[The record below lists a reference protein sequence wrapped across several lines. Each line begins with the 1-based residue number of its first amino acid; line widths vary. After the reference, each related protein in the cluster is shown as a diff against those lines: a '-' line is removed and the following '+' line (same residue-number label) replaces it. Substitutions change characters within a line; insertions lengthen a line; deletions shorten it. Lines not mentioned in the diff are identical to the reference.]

1 MELVESKLLSPFTR
15 DGIVDRPAL
24 VKRLKASSHVPVVA
38 IRAPP
43 GYGKTTM
50 LSLWAR
56 ADPRPFA
63 WVSLDRWDND
73 PKVLL
78 TYVAVALDRIE
89 PLGPAVYKALHSPG
103 ASIRGNLVPKLGAA
117 LAATTSPLV
126 LVLDDVHLLHDREG
140 IDAITMIADHLPG
153 GSQMAIAGRG
163 MEPLPI
169 ARLRADG
176 RVLEI
181 GTSELSLGLRDATA
195 LIRETGARIP
205 SDQIK
210 VLVDRTEGWAVGL
223 YLAALSIEAEGREPS
238 TAAAAFAG
246 DDRFIADYISSEFL
260 ANQSRS
266 TVSFLTRTSVLE
278 TLSGPL
284 CDAILERAG
293 SAKVLRS
300 MERRNLLLLPLDRER
315 NSYRYHHLLRDLLR
329 SELRRREPS
338 MEATL
343 LERAAAWCEENGQL
357 ETSLEYAQEA
367 GDADRAARL
376 LPSLILPA
384 HNQGRLATVRRWL
397 AWFAEHGLM
406 GRYPAVDA
414 LGGCVFAVTGE
425 AAEADRWLAV
435 AEPTDAEFLLPD
447 GVTPCTALLAF
458 ARAVMC
464 ADGVHRARLDAALAY
479 DLVPELSPWRPTAVL
494 VRGVALLLTGL
505 ETEAEADFEDAIEL
519 AERLGSPDVAVVA
532 RCELAMIAM
541 ARDSWADAERHLRHA
556 SSLVHGAHLE
566 EDVTSSMVYAIQA
579 RRAIRDGDQ
588 AAAHRHLIAAQ
599 RLCPRLTYGIPWLAV
614 QVRLQLARSYL
625 SMADPAGARTL
636 VREIDEIVHHRPD
649 LGVLGAQ
656 LDELRV
662 QIESIHAS
670 SPGMSTL
677 TKAEL
682 RLLPHL
688 STHLTFPEIGERL
701 HLSRHT
707 IKTQAISIYRKLGV
721 SSRSEAIERARDLGL
736 IAG

>member
-89 PLGPAVYKALHSPG
+89 PLGPAVYKALHSPD

-126 LVLDDVHLLHDREG
+126 LVLDDAHLLHDREG
-140 IDAITMIADHLPG
+140 IEAITMLADHLPG

-163 MEPLPI
+163 MDPLPI
-169 ARLRADG
+169 ARLRAEG
-176 RVLEI
+176 RVIEI

-195 LIRETGARIP
+195 LIRQTGARIP

-210 VLVDRTEGWAVGL
+210 SLLDRTEGWAVGL
-223 YLAALSIEAEGREPS
+223 YLAALSIEAEDPEPS
-238 TAAAAFAG
+238 TAAAFAG

-260 ANQSRS
+260 ANRSRS

-293 SAKVLRS
+293 SATVLRS
-300 MERRNLLLLPLDRER
+300 IERKNLLLLPLDRAR

-329 SELRRREPS
+329 TELRRREPDL
-338 MEATL
+338 EATL
-343 LERAAAWCEENGQL
+343 LARAADWCEENGQL
-357 ETSLEYAQEA
+357 ESALEYAQEA

-376 LPSLILPA
+376 LPSLLLPA

-435 AEPTDAEFLLPD
+435 AEPTDAAFLLPD

-464 ADGVHRARLDAALAY
+464 ADGVQRARLDAALAY

-519 AERLGSPDVAVVA
+519 SERLGSPDVAVIA

-541 ARDSWADAERHLRHA
+541 ARDSWADVERHLRHA
-556 SSLVHGAHLE
+556 SSLVHGAPLE

-588 AAAHRHLIAAQ
+588 GAAHRDLIAAQ

-614 QVRLQLARSYL
+614 QVRLELARSYL
-625 SMADPAGARTL
+625 SLADPAGARTL

-649 LGVLGAQ
+649 LGVLGLQLAQ
-656 LDELRV
+656 LRL
-662 QIESIHAS
+662 QIESIAAS
-670 SPGMSTL
+670 SPGIATL
-677 TKAEL
+677 TTAEL
-682 RLLPHL
+682 RLLPFL

-701 HLSRHT
+701 YLSRHT

-721 SSRSEAIERARDLGL
+721 SSRSEAIERARALGL
-736 IAG
+736 IAA

>member
-117 LAATTSPLV
+117 LAATTGPLV

-140 IDAITMIADHLPG
+140 IDAITMLADHLPG

-163 MEPLPI
+163 MDPLPI
-169 ARLRADG
+169 ARLRAEG

-195 LIRETGARIP
+195 LIRQTGARIP

-210 VLVDRTEGWAVGL
+210 SLVDRTEGWAVGL
-223 YLAALSIEAEGREPS
+223 YLAALSIEAEDPETS
-238 TAAAAFAG
+238 TSAAFGG

-260 ANQSRS
+260 ANRSRS

-293 SAKVLRS
+293 SATVLRS
-300 MERRNLLLLPLDRER
+300 IERKNLLLLPLDRAR

-329 SELRRREPS
+329 TELRRREPGL
-338 MEATL
+338 EATL
-343 LERAAAWCEENGQL
+343 LARAAAWCEENGQL
-357 ETSLEYAQEA
+357 ESALEYAQEA

-376 LPSLILPA
+376 LPSLLLPA

-425 AAEADRWLAV
+425 AAGADRWLAV
-435 AEPTDAEFLLPD
+435 AESTDAAFLLPD

-464 ADGVHRARLDAALAY
+464 ADGVQRARLDAALAY

-494 VRGVALLLTGL
+494 VHGVTLLLTSL

-519 AERLGSPDVAVVA
+519 SERLGSPDVAVIA

-541 ARDSWADAERHLRHA
+541 ARDSWADVERHLRHA
-556 SSLVHGAHLE
+556 SSLVRGAPLE

-579 RRAIRDGDQ
+579 RRAIRHGDQ
-588 AAAHRHLIAAQ
+588 AAAHRDLIAAQ

-614 QVRLQLARSYL
+614 QVRLELARSYL
-625 SMADPAGARTL
+625 SLADPAGARTL

-649 LGVLGAQ
+649 LGVLGLQ
-656 LDELRV
+656 LAHLRL
-662 QIESIHAS
+662 QIESIRRA
-670 SPGMSTL
+670 
-677 TKAEL
+677 
-682 RLLPHL
+682 HL
-688 STHLTFPEIGERL
+688 
-701 HLSRHT
+701 
-707 IKTQAISIYRKLGV
+707 A
-721 SSRSEAIERARDLGL
+721 
-736 IAG
+736 

>member
-1 MELVESKLLSPFTR
+1 MALVESKLSSPFTR

-43 GYGKTTM
+43 GYGKTTL

-73 PKVLL
+73 PKALL
-78 TYVAVALDRIE
+78 TYIAVALDRIE
-89 PLGPAVYKALHSPG
+89 PLGPAVYKALHAPG
-103 ASIRGNLVPKLGAA
+103 ASIRGTLVPKLSAA
-117 LAATTSPLV
+117 LAAMTCPLV

-140 IDAITMIADHLPG
+140 VDAITMLADHLLG

-181 GTSELSLGLRDATA
+181 GTSELALGLRDATA

-205 SDQIK
+205 SGQIK

-223 YLAALSIEAEGREPS
+223 YLAALSIEAGGREPS
-238 TAAAAFAG
+238 TAAAFAG
-246 DDRFIADYISSEFL
+246 DDRFIADYISSELL
-260 ANQSRS
+260 ANLSRS

-278 TLSGPL
+278 TLTGPL

-329 SELRRREPS
+329 TELRRREPDL
-338 MEATL
+338 ETTL

-357 ETSLEYAQEA
+357 EPALEYAQEA
-367 GDADRAARL
+367 GDAARAARL
-376 LPSLILPA
+376 LPTLMLPA

-397 AWFAEHGLM
+397 AWFADHRLM

-414 LGGCVFAVTGE
+414 LGGGVLALTGE
-425 AAEADRWLAV
+425 AAEAERWLAV
-435 AEPTDAEFLLPD
+435 AEPTDAAFLLPD
-447 GVTPCTALLAF
+447 GVTPCTALLACV
-458 ARAVMC
+458 RAMMC
-464 ADGVHRARLDAALAY
+464 VDGVQRAQLDAASAY
-479 DLVPELSPWRPTAVL
+479 DLVPEHSPWRPTAVL
-494 VRGVALLLTGL
+494 ARGVALLLTGL
-505 ETEAEADFEDAIEL
+505 ETEAEADFADAIEL
-519 AERLGSPDVAVVA
+519 AERLGSPDTAAVA

-556 SSLVHGAHLE
+556 SSIVHGAHLE
-566 EDVTSSMVYAIQA
+566 EYVTSSMVHAIQA
-579 RRAIRDGDQ
+579 RRAIRDGDP
-588 AAAHRHLIAAQ
+588 AVAHRDLVAAQ
-599 RLCPRLTYGIPWLAV
+599 RLRPQLTYAIPWLAV
-614 QVRLQLARSYL
+614 QVRLELARSYL

-656 LDELRV
+656 FDELRA
-662 QIESIHAS
+662 QIERIPAS

-677 TKAEL
+677 TTAEL
-682 RLLPHL
+682 RLLPYL
-688 STHLTFPEIGERL
+688 PTHLTFPEIGERL
-701 HLSRHT
+701 YLSRHT

-736 IAG
+736 IAA